1 MLALFVCKIYT
12 TLYSLEIKEEACLP
26 VKKSRMLYGVVV
38 GAASSSARLEVCIL
52 RLQVK
57 FKLAENF

>member
-38 GAASSSARLEVCIL
+38 GAASSARLEVCIL